1 MPPEPSK
8 PIRHRK
14 HPQERAQVRRS
25 LLISAARR
33 LLATHALDELS
44 LPIIAREAGI
54 APSSTYHFFRDL
66 YELYG
71 ELAVVIVSEMI
82 GLIPSDLKPGDW
94 EDVVEAYLHYAADTF
109 NKDPAALQLI
119 LGTRTTPQI
128 KRAACQ
134 DNAPFGE
141 ELSLEIDRHFVLP
154 EIEDAPGVFFRAI
167 QIADLMFCLS
177 VSAHGRITPHM
188 LEEGRRAT
196 CAYLAIY
203 LPRHLPRRPAQDKGQ
218 GTRPS
223 WLPRLSDVNHEQAQ
237 SPQRSEKA

>member
-154 EIEDAPGVFFRAI
+154 EIEDALARSFGQSRSPTSCSACRFRRTAGSPRTCWKK
-167 QIADLMFCLS
+167 ADALHAPTLPS
-177 VSAHGRITPHM
+177 ISHVTSPVVRHRTRARALVPHGYHGFPM
-188 LEEGRRAT
+188 
-196 CAYLAIY
+196 
-203 LPRHLPRRPAQDKGQ
+203 
-218 GTRPS
+218 
-223 WLPRLSDVNHEQAQ
+223 
-237 SPQRSEKA
+237 